1 MKCGGVRVI
10 GEALKKGDA
19 VFRPMHYD
27 LELWKEAMRLA
38 VDVLRL
44 TASFPVDER
53 YGLSSQLRR
62 SAVSIPSNIAEGAAR
77 GSRAELQRF
86 LYISRGS
93 LAELDTQLWLAR
105 EVGLEPEIAQLQE
118 RIHKVYGLLNGLMKK
133 SRKPS
138 QTKR

>member
-1 MKCGGVRVI
+1 M
-10 GEALKKGDA
+10 GDGA
-19 VFRPMHYD
+19 FRPLHYD

-44 TASFPVDER
+44 TASFPADER

-77 GSRAELQRF
+77 GSRAELLRF

-105 EVGLEPEIAQLQE
+105 EVGLAPDISPLQD
-118 RIHKVYGLLNGLMKK
+118 RIHRVYGLLNGLMK
-133 SRKPS
+133 SPRKPT